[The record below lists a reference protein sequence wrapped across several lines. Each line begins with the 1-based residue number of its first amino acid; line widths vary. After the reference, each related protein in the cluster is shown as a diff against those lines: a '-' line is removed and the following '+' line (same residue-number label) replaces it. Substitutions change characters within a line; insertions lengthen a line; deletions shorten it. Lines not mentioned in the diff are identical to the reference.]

1 MAGIN
6 GGGFITAADLY
17 SSTATPGDNMMVGQY
32 FVDSKTGKGFRYTL
46 NGAVAMVKGNVYQA
60 AVEDVTYENMA
71 VGTAGTAGDKFI
83 QVTNGTAT
91 VTEAQFKGGSLTVY
105 TAGTI
110 TIGDEYTIV
119 GLSGTLT
126 TGGAMYVWLD
136 RPLRAAITTSAK
148 VTMKRSPWSGVVS
161 FPTTATEM
169 VAGIAIHPVAA
180 SEYGW
185 LQTHGPCA
193 INHDNV
199 AFLVGSDFGVPG
211 STTGLATFYTAPTGA
226 KQGMRIGYA
235 RASCMGSAGHALA
248 GFLQID

>member
-1 MAGIN
+1 MAGIT
-6 GGGFITAADLY
+6 GGGIITAADLY
-17 SSTATPGDNMMVGQY
+17 TSTASPGDNLVVGQY
-32 FVDSKTGKGFRYTL
+32 FVDSKTGKGFRYCL

-60 AVEDVTYENMA
+60 SADDATYQNMA
-71 VGTAGTAGDKFI
+71 VGTAAVAGDKYLQI
-83 QVTNGTAT
+83 TNGTST
-91 VTEAQFKGGSLTVY
+91 VTEAQFKGGSLTIY

-119 GLSGTLT
+119 GLTGTLT

-136 RPLRAAITTSAK
+136 RPVRAAVTTSAK
-148 VTMKRSPWSGVVS
+148 VSMKRSPFSGVVS

-169 VAGIAIHPVAA
+169 VAGVAIHAVAA

-193 INHDNV
+193 INHDGV
-199 AFLVGSDFGVPG
+199 AFVTGSDFGVPG
-211 STTGLATFYTAPTGA
+211 ASTGLATIYALSTGA
-226 KQGMRIGYA
+226 AGRMRIGYA